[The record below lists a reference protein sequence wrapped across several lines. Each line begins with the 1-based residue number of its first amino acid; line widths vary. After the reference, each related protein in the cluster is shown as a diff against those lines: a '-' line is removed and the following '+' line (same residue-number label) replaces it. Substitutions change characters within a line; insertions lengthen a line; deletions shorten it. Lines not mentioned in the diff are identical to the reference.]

1 MFTLADAFAAL
12 GREVPDGSRNV
23 QIDGIQI
30 DSRLDVR
37 DRLFVAIRTESADG
51 NTFVGDAFMKGAAA
65 AVLQQSTWEWP
76 YGRQLVVEDS
86 VAALAKIGRYVRLRS
101 SNVKVIGITGS
112 NGKTTT
118 KQALAAA
125 LSAAGSVVSS
135 ERSFNNEL
143 GIPITLAEI
152 DLETDYAVV
161 EMGAQVVG
169 EIAGY
174 CQMAA
179 PDVGIITNVGRA
191 HIGLFGSD
199 ENVAQAKGELAE
211 AVGVDGSVV
220 LNRDDAWSKS
230 IRDRTRATITWFGES
245 EDADVVGRY
254 SELPGFAGGQ
264 VELKTRGD
272 SATLGVPAVGRHLAP
287 SFAAAVACGQA
298 MGIDFGI
305 LIEGLGRF
313 VPPKH
318 RMEVKSARGFNIL
331 DDSHNA
337 NRDSMLY
344 ALDQLRRAKVGG
356 RKLAVLGDMLELG
369 EFADEDHAAVGQA
382 AAFVDELFTIGDKS
396 EVIGKSCGQAGLDV
410 RQIHHYPSDPFDS
423 ESIEAPLSALADRL
437 RAELREGD
445 VLLIKGSN
453 ALGLHQLAD
462 RIRRDGR

>member
-1 MFTLADAFAAL
+1 MFTLADAFTAL

-23 QIDGIQI
+23 RIEGIQI

-65 AVLQQSTWEWP
+65 AVVQQSTWEWP

-86 VAALAKIGRYVRLRS
+86 TAALAKIGRYVRLRS
-101 SNVKVIGITGS
+101 SRVKVIGITGS

-161 EMGAQVVG
+161 EMGSQVVG

-211 AVGVDGSVV
+211 AIGGDGNVV
-220 LNRDDAWSKS
+220 LNRDDAWSRS
-230 IRDRTRATITWFGES
+230 IGDRTRALISWFGES
-245 EDADVVGRY
+245 DGADVVGGY
-254 SELPGFAGGQ
+254 SELPGLVGSQ
-264 VELKTRGD
+264 IELKTRGD
-272 SATLGVPAVGRHLAP
+272 STTLDVAAVGRHLAP

-298 MGIDFGI
+298 MGIEFGT
-305 LIEGLGRF
+305 LIQGLERF
-313 VPPKH
+313 VPPEH
-318 RMEVKSARGFNIL
+318 RMEAKSARGFNIL

-344 ALDQLRRAKVGG
+344 ALEQLRRARVGG

-369 EFADEDHAAVGQA
+369 EFADEDHAAVGRE
-382 AAFVDELFTIGDKS
+382 AAFLDELFTIGDTS
-396 EVIGKSCGQAGLDV
+396 ELIGKSSSEAGLDP
-410 RQIHHYPSDPFDS
+410 RRIRHYPSDPFDP

-437 RAELREGD
+437 RDEMREGD
-445 VLLIKGSN
+445 LLLIKGSN

-462 RIRRDGR
+462 RIRGDEK